1 MALIRLEDITKTYH
15 MGEIEVP
22 VLRGVSLEIKEGE
35 MVALMG
41 SSGSGKTT
49 LMNLLGCLD
58 RPSSGRYWFQD
69 EEISDYSADKRAH
82 LRNRKIGFVFQS
94 FNLLPR
100 TSAIDQVVMPLT
112 YSPVKIHDREGNQ
125 RGCEL
130 LEKVGLAE
138 RLHHEPSQMSGGQQ
152 QRVAIARSLI
162 NKPQL
167 LLADEPTGNLDSQ
180 TSEEILHMFQELNAM
195 GLTIIIVTHDDGVA
209 RHAQR
214 IIHMRDGRVESAEA
228 VRPSHGTL
236 GAAISRH
243 SSPADGNGNGQHA
256 SSPFSADPAPALRLG
271 ATT

>member
-100 TSAIDQVVMPLT
+100 TSAIDQVIMPLT
-112 YSPVKIHDREGNQ
+112 YSPVKIHDREGNL
-125 RGCEL
+125 RGCGL
-130 LEKVGLAE
+130 LERVGLAD
-138 RLHHEPSQMSGGQQ
+138 RMHHEPSQMSGGQQ

-162 NKPQL
+162 NRPPL
-167 LLADEPTGNLDSQ
+167 LLADEPTGNLDSR
-180 TSEEILHMFQELNAM
+180 TSEEILRMFQDSELLGN
-195 GLTIIIVTHDDGVA
+195 HDHH
-209 RHAQR
+209 RHAR
-214 IIHMRDGRVESAEA
+214 PFGRPGMPSGSFVFATAESRMTARRRAETA
-228 VRPSHGTL
+228 TDRSWDAWH
-236 GAAISRH
+236 RRR
-243 SSPADGNGNGQHA
+243 
-256 SSPFSADPAPALRLG
+256 LRFR
-271 ATT
+271 

>member
-69 EEISDYSADKRAH
+69 EEISEYTPDQRAN

-100 TSAIDQVVMPLT
+100 TSAIDQVIMPLT
-112 YSPVKIHDREGNQ
+112 YSPVKIHDRE
-125 RGCEL
+125 RGIVAGASCSRRSASPNGCTTSRARRCR
-130 LEKVGLAE
+130 VDSSNAW
-138 RLHHEPSQMSGGQQ
+138 RLP
-152 QRVAIARSLI
+152 AR
-162 NKPQL
+162 
-167 LLADEPTGNLDSQ
+167 
-180 TSEEILHMFQELNAM
+180 
-195 GLTIIIVTHDDGVA
+195 
-209 RHAQR
+209 
-214 IIHMRDGRVESAEA
+214 
-228 VRPSHGTL
+228 
-236 GAAISRH
+236 
-243 SSPADGNGNGQHA
+243 
-256 SSPFSADPAPALRLG
+256 
-271 ATT
+271 